1 MPFPPFLWKYWKYVY
16 SLYKMLNTVGHN
28 IEAKVSSDL
37 TNVSNLHKKIRTKK
51 LYSSL
56 KTVKLL
62 NCPISA
68 RNFTWEL
75 CNTTWSV
82 ICVTQMHTIS
92 IQEENKE
99 LILLSSK
106 PTKDCSI
113 KKTWGPYICF
123 TTPWTECILQRLWR
137 SHPSRS
143 SWPREREQ
151 PCSRPYRESSR
162 WRSGRGLGSEGGRE
176 NELWMKKKELWCTFC
191 IIVGEMH
198 TLCAFFKWS

>member
-113 KKTWGPYICF
+113 KKNMRPVHLLHYTMNWVYPSAPVTI
-123 TTPWTECILQRLWR
+123 TSIQILMA
-137 SHPSRS
+137 
-143 SWPREREQ
+143 
-151 PCSRPYRESSR
+151 
-162 WRSGRGLGSEGGRE
+162 SGEGAT
-176 NELWMKKKELWCTFC
+176 M
-191 IIVGEMH
+191 
-198 TLCAFFKWS
+198 